1 MTASSNSSEGHGL
14 PLHHLVRRPAAGA
27 IAGEGGSACLL
38 LLHGVGSNETN
49 LAGFAQAQD
58 PRLTVILPRGPLAF
72 GPNQHGWFN
81 VNFTATGPV
90 IDPAQAEAS
99 RNVLVSFIE
108 GLPAAYGIA
117 PGKVWIAGFSQG
129 GIMSAGVG
137 LTRPD
142 KAAGFG
148 ILSGRILP
156 EIAPLTAGDDALR
169 KSSAYVSHGVQDN
182 KLTVEYARNARRLL
196 NEHQIP
202 TVYREYTAGH
212 ELNAEMQGDFIA
224 WMTQQ
229 LDAASGY

>member
-1 MTASSNSSEGHGL
+1 MNASSNSSEGYGL

-142 KAAGFG
+142 KAAQRTSDPDG
-148 ILSGRILP
+148 LSRI
-156 EIAPLTAGDDALR
+156 
-169 KSSAYVSHGVQDN
+169 Y
-182 KLTVEYARNARRLL
+182 RR
-196 NEHQIP
+196 
-202 TVYREYTAGH
+202 A
-212 ELNAEMQGDFIA
+212 
-224 WMTQQ
+224 
-229 LDAASGY
+229 